1 MKTKL
6 GLAVLASVTAIA
18 FSLPA
23 VGEST
28 QPSTKSDKSP
38 TATSTEAAPVPGAN
52 SFTEGQAKSHIEE
65 AGYSNVSG
73 LAKDANG
80 IWRGQAQRDGKN
92 VAVALDY
99 QGNVVAN
106 AQ

>member
-1 MKTKL
+1 MKIKL

-23 VGEST
+23 SGDGK
-28 QPSTKSDKSP
+28 QPSATNDKAP
-38 TATSTEAAPVPGAN
+38 TSMQAAPVPGAN
-52 SFTEGQAKSHIEE
+52 SFTEGQAKSHIED

-80 IWRGQAQRDGKN
+80 IWRGQAQKDGKN
-92 VAVALDY
+92 ISVALDY

>member
-6 GLAVLASVTAIA
+6 LPAVLASVTAIA

-23 VGEST
+23 FGD
-28 QPSTKSDKSP
+28 STKPSAP
-38 TATSTEAAPVPGAN
+38 TTTSTEAAPVPGAN
-52 SFTEGQAKSHIEE
+52 SFTEGQAKSHIED

-80 IWRGQAQRDGKN
+80 IWRGQAQKDGKS